1 MAAAKTPT
9 SSKTLT
15 TARKSVNNTNNA
27 TPSRSAKRK
36 RTTKSS
42 SEEMSDLP
50 EEDSKDERKM
60 LTTSKASVAPRS
72 SLSRRSKS
80 LAKSYQQ
87 LSEEDEDEDADAEA
101 SAEEVDVNNNIV
113 TSTAVNGTTNA
124 VAEGVEKMDV
134 DSIAVSAGNTNGH
147 PTPQG
152 KAANGEKGVSSK
164 KRAFKRAVGD
174 ESDGSDFVPSFFE

>member
-1 MAAAKTPT
+1 
-9 SSKTLT
+9 
-15 TARKSVNNTNNA
+15 
-27 TPSRSAKRK
+27 
-36 RTTKSS
+36 
-42 SEEMSDLP
+42 MSDVP
-50 EEDSKDERKM
+50 EEDTNDERKM
-60 LTTSKASVAPRS
+60 LTASKASVAPRS

-87 LSEEDEDEDADAEA
+87 PSEDDEDEDADAEA
-101 SAEEVDVNNNIV
+101 SAEEVDVNTTIV

-124 VAEGVEKMDV
+124 VAEGVEEMDL

-152 KAANGEKGVSSK
+152 KTANGKKGSSAK
-164 KRAFKRAVGD
+164 KRAFKRDVGD